1 MSIYTGSKDAS
12 YQKQFIADKIYDFDI
27 YVRSFA
33 QADSKLKY
41 RNPPLHSNEISGF
54 TCTYLLS
61 SHTLEFEYVIC
72 LDLSI
77 YRLDNKAITKEQ
89 VHNFLTLKAFW

>member
-1 MSIYTGSKDAS
+1 MSIYSGSKDVS

-27 YVRSFA
+27 YVRCFA
-33 QADSKLKY
+33 ESDSKLKY
-41 RNPPLHSNEISGF
+41 RSTKNSNEISGF
-54 TCTYLLS
+54 ISTYFLS
-61 SHTLEFEYVIC
+61 AHTLEFEYVTC